1 MSVALRTTMIGTTV
15 DLLLLAAQATVA
27 AKQDAAKGQAVY
39 DAAEIDAMVAYLQGL
54 K

>member
-1 MSVALRTTMIGTTV
+1 MSLALRTTMIGTTV
-15 DLLLLAAQATVA
+15 GMLLPAAQATGA

-39 DAAEIDAMVAYLQGL
+39 EIDAMVAYLQSL